1 MSKWRNSTTTSLKRW
16 FRLPRWP
23 RCDRADFDVY
33 LDQRTSMRKLR
44 NSTFLH
50 SVRSAPSLLKYKQFT
65 SVLRLKALSD
75 VSLVADSSSPTVT
88 L

>member
-1 MSKWRNSTTTSLKRW
+1 
-16 FRLPRWP
+16 
-23 RCDRADFDVY
+23 
-33 LDQRTSMRKLR
+33 MRKLR

-50 SVRSAPSLLKYKQFT
+50 SVRSSPSLLKYKQLT
-65 SVLRLKALSD
+65 SVLRLKALSN